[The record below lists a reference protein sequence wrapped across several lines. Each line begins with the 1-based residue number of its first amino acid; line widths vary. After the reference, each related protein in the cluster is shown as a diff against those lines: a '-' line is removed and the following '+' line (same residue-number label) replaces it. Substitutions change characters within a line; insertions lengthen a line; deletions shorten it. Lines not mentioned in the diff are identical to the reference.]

1 MNSLHQYMTIK
12 QNALSS
18 HRPSYPVPQLMSDKD
33 AKRMNNAR
41 EDLKQAYNKERA
53 KPASQRNNNLI
64 WEMDLQLHPRLGGW

>member
-33 AKRMNNAR
+33 AKCMNNAR

-53 KPASQRNNNLI
+53 KPASQRNLDLI
-64 WEMDLQLHPRLGGW
+64 LEMDRQLHSRLC